1 MKALV
6 RSGIPHEFRARVWGA
21 LVHGRTHHERAVA
34 GEGYYSRL
42 LKEKKGAY
50 SPSAKQIELDL
61 LRTLPNN
68 KYYDTLESEGVSL
81 SYPLNM
87 YLKGRKLG
95 GIKLGG

>member
-1 MKALV
+1 MVVGGGGLLWLV
-6 RSGIPHEFRARVWGA
+6 VVGVGGCWWVMVGGF
-21 LVHGRTHHERAVA
+21 
-34 GEGYYSRL
+34 
-42 LKEKKGAY
+42 
-50 SPSAKQIELDL
+50 L